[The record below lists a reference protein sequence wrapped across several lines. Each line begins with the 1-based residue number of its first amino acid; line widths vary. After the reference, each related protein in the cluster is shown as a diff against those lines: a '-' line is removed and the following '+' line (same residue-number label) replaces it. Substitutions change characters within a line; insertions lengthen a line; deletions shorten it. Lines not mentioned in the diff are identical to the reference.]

1 MLLLALSGWPDAA
14 EAATRSVRELTR
26 LLPATRF
33 ASIDP
38 EEFFDFTVHRP
49 IVSNAS
55 DGNRKLSWVKNDF
68 FYWRG
73 EDHGIAADRD
83 ILILLGAEPHLRW
96 RAYRDAVLDVAVENN
111 VDMLLV
117 VGALLAQVPHTR
129 PAKVMGSASK
139 MDLGPGLG
147 RIKFPPPGY
156 EGPSSM
162 TSVLM
167 EAMGQRGV
175 PQVSLWGQ
183 CPHYLQVANNPA
195 VSLALLKELQLFLP
209 TTLDLSRIERETEQ
223 FASTIARALQSQTE
237 IGAYVKRLEQEYDS
251 ESSAQKREGPVETG
265 DVLRDLEEFLRQ
277 RRQQPNDD
285 SGEKQP

>member
-1 MLLLALSGWPDAA
+1 MPFITYTDRPKLKRSMLLLALSGWPDAA

-195 VSLALLKELQLFLP
+195 VSLADRK
-209 TTLDLSRIERETEQ
+209 S
-223 FASTIARALQSQTE
+223 
-237 IGAYVKRLEQEYDS
+237 V
-251 ESSAQKREGPVETG
+251 V
-265 DVLRDLEEFLRQ
+265 
-277 RRQQPNDD
+277 
-285 SGEKQP
+285 